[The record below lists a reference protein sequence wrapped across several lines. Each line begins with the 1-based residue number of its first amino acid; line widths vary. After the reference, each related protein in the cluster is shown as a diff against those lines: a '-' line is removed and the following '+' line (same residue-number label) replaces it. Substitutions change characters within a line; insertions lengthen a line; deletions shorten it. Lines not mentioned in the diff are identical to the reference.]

1 VDPVSLV
8 VNALTMGAAQGV
20 TDSVS
25 DAVKSAYSK
34 LKDLVSAKLS
44 GNKSGEVALAEHA
57 TDPET
62 WQAPL
67 TKALSASGAGADH
80 AVVEAARL
88 LMELLDPVGTRQGK
102 YQVDVSGAHG
112 VQVGDGNQQF
122 NSFNMVAPPITVASQ
137 AAEIRPG
144 QPRNEHAFRPAFD
157 AAGGRA
163 RLGTALGE
171 VYEDGPGWVQHFD
184 GGSSGQQAVICAV
197 FGHDATVVTQAL
209 WNVLARFGRG
219 TYVSGTA
226 AVGFPVA
233 SPERPFI
240 TDDGGPVELAGG
252 KWGRG
257 RLVPTGSGDWRWE
270 PQIAFND
277 HATRDH
283 GTWSG
288 RHDAM
293 DLRLRV
299 AARTYL
305 VAEGLRVTE
314 AGRDQMLAELASTGL
329 TAQIASLANRYSLT
343 STDLT
348 WQETP
353 YPEGYNT
360 ARFAA
365 YQLIIP
371 GGDGRAALLGSLR
384 FMLPGE
390 RGIDVSSVVD
400 LFVDFDAIQPAA
412 EPVIPARVPVEL
424 QITAGELAS
433 FYTSAWQAAE
443 TLILTTGEK
452 AIDVPPAGAPELELY
467 IQNLHPEASSGPRA
481 LRIQEVV
488 DLSVFGKTRNT
499 SLGDLSVGVTAPL
512 GLNAGEIGSLV
523 RRAMIRMAS
532 DFGFTSADAAQILR
546 AS

>member
-8 VNALTMGAAQGV
+8 VNALTAGTAQGV

-34 LKDLVSAKLS
+34 LRDLVSAKLS
-44 GNKSGEVALAEHA
+44 GNKSAEVVLAEHA

-67 TKALSASGAGADH
+67 AKALTASGVGADH
-80 AVVEAARL
+80 AVIEAARL
-88 LMELLDPVGTRQGK
+88 LMELLDPAGTRQGK
-102 YQVDVSGAHG
+102 YQVDLSGAQG
-112 VQVGDGNQQF
+112 VQLGDGNQQF
-122 NSFNMVAPPITVASQ
+122 NSFNMVTPTVTMVPQ
-137 AAEIRPG
+137 AVEIRPG
-144 QPRNEHAFRPAFD
+144 QPRNEHAFGPAFD
-157 AAGGRA
+157 AAGGRT
-163 RLGTALGE
+163 RVGGALGE

-184 GGSSGQQAVICAV
+184 GGSSGHRAVICAL

-233 SPERPFI
+233 SPERPFV
-240 TDDGGPVELAGG
+240 TGDDGPVELAGG

-257 RLVPTGSGDWRWE
+257 RLVPTSSGDWRWE
-270 PQIAFND
+270 PEIAFND

-288 RHDAM
+288 CHDEM

-299 AARTYL
+299 AARTFL
-305 VAEGLRVTE
+305 VAEGLRITE
-314 AGRDQMLAELASTGL
+314 AGRAQMLAELTSTGL
-329 TAQIASLANRYSLT
+329 TAQIASLANRYGLR

-353 YPEGYNT
+353 YPEGLNNT
-360 ARFAA
+360 RFAS

-371 GGDGRAALLGSLR
+371 GGDGRPALLGSLR
-384 FMLPGE
+384 FTLPGE

-400 LFVDFDAIQPAA
+400 LFVEFDAIQPAA
-412 EPVIPARVPVEL
+412 EPVIPAHVPAEL
-424 QITAGELAS
+424 RITAGELAS

-467 IQNLHPEASSGPRA
+467 IQNLHPEANSGPRA
-481 LRIQEVV
+481 LRTQELV
-488 DLSVFGKTRNT
+488 DLSVFGKTRNIR
-499 SLGDLSVGVTAPL
+499 LGDLSVGVTAPL
-512 GLNAGEIGSLV
+512 GLSAEEISSLV

-532 DFGFTSADAAQILR
+532 DFGFTAADMARI
-546 AS
+546 